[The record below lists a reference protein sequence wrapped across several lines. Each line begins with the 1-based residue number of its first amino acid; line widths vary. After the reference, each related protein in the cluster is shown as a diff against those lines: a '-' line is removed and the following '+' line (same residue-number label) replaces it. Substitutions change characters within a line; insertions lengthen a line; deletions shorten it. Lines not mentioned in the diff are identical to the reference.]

1 MTARFL
7 QVLKTIRA
15 SGISIVPPKKREV
28 VLIFPHGYEIISVFV
43 SPANIVVADPE
54 HLNLWFL
61 IRTLFSKDRS
71 ITNYLCFF
79 VRYVQPKAVFTFVD
93 NYVPFYG
100 LKHLVPKP
108 KYVAVQ
114 NGIRNNFS
122 TEPHQGFLESI
133 SVQPAVS
140 AQIDFVCVFNQS
152 YSNLYRSL
160 VATKCL
166 VTGNI
171 KNNLTDIPSDVITKY
186 DIAYISQYPPSP
198 LEGNSSQI
206 YFNDVSF
213 PIENFYTAE
222 SLAVNFLSKYCEGHN
237 LSFVVCGKRDENF
250 SAERKFFEH
259 AMQNNPGDFVPRR
272 TERSTLDLAVSAQ
285 IVVTVDSTIGYEL
298 LSRGK
303 RVAFFSSRLQASNP
317 KGNRPTKDM
326 EFGYPNDIEPTGK
339 FWTNEAS
346 ESELVRILDYLQA
359 VTDKEW
365 ATEIAPYNES
375 LMAYQPG
382 NPVFKKLLLDLGLTL
397 IDGVKSDA

>member
-1 MTARFL
+1 MTARVL
-7 QVLKTIRA
+7 QILKTICS

-28 VLIFPHGYEIISVFV
+28 VLIFPDGYETLSAFV
-43 SPANIVVADPE
+43 DPNNIVVADPE
-54 HLNLWFL
+54 RLNLYIL
-61 IRTLFSKDRS
+61 LRTLFSKDRS
-71 ITNYLCFF
+71 LTNYLLFF
-79 VRYVQPKAVFTFVD
+79 IRYVQPKVVFTFVD

-100 LKHLVPKP
+100 LKHLVPEP
-108 KYVAVQ
+108 KYIAVQ

-122 TEPHQGFLESI
+122 MEPHQGFLESI
-133 SVQPAVS
+133 GDQPAAS
-140 AQIDFVCVFNQS
+140 AQIDFVCVFDQS

-171 KNNLTDIPSDVITKY
+171 KNNLTEIPSDVTTMY

-198 LEGNSSQI
+198 LEGNSSRI

-213 PIENFYTAE
+213 PIKNLYTAE

-237 LSFVVCGKRDENF
+237 LSFVVCGKRDKNF
-250 SAERKFFEH
+250 SAEREFFEN
-259 AMQNNPGDFVPRR
+259 AMQYQSGDFVPRA
-272 TERSTLDLAVSAQ
+272 TERSTLDLAVSAR
-285 IVVTVDSTIGYEL
+285 IVITVDSTVGYEL
-298 LSRGK
+298 FSRGK
-303 RVAFFSSRLQASNP
+303 RVAFFSGRLQASNP
-317 KGNRPTKDM
+317 EGNRPPKDM

-346 ESELVRILDYLQA
+346 ESELVRILDYLRA
-359 VTDKEW
+359 VTDEEW
-365 ATEIAPYNES
+365 AAEIAPYNES

-382 NPVFKKLLLDLGLTL
+382 NPVFRKLLLDLGLTL

>member
-1 MTARFL
+1 MAARFL
-7 QVLKTIRA
+7 QILKTLRA
-15 SGISIVPPKKREV
+15 NGISIVPPKKRDV
-28 VLIFPHGYEIISVFV
+28 ILIFPDGYEIISTFV
-43 SPANIVVADPE
+43 DPNNIVMADPDR
-54 HLNLWFL
+54 LNLYIL
-61 IRTLFSKDRS
+61 IRTLFSRDKS
-71 ITNYLCFF
+71 ITSYLCFF
-79 VRYVQPKAVFTFVD
+79 IRYVQPKAVFTFID

-100 LKHLVPKP
+100 LKHLAPEP

-122 TEPHQGFLESI
+122 MQPHQGFLESI

-140 AQIDFVCVFNQS
+140 AQIDFVCVFNQT
-152 YSNLYRSL
+152 YSNLYKSL
-160 VATKCL
+160 IATKCL

-171 KNNLTDIPSDVITKY
+171 KNNLTEIPSDVVTTY

-237 LSFVVCGKRDENF
+237 LSFVVCGKRDKNF
-250 SAERKFFEH
+250 SAEREFFEN
-259 AMQNNPGDFVPRR
+259 AMQHQSGNFVPRA
-272 TERSTLDLAVSAQ
+272 TERSTLDLAVSAR
-285 IVVTVDSTIGYEL
+285 IVVTIDSTVGYEL
-298 LSRGK
+298 FSRGK
-303 RVAFFSSRLQASNP
+303 RVAFFSGRLQASNP
-317 KGNRPTKDM
+317 EDNRHTKDM

-339 FWTNEAS
+339 FWTNAAS
-346 ESELVRILDYLQA
+346 ESELIRILDYLRA
-359 VTDKEW
+359 VTDEEW

-382 NPVFKKLLLDLGLTL
+382 NPVFKNLLLDLGLTL
-397 IDGVKSDA
+397 NVGEGFNA

>member
-1 MTARFL
+1 MAARFL
-7 QVLKTIRA
+7 QIFKTLCA
-15 SGISIVPPKKREV
+15 NGISVVPPKKREV
-28 VLIFPHGYEIISVFV
+28 ILIFPHGYEIMSTFV
-43 SPANIVVADPE
+43 DPNHIVVADPDR
-54 HLNLWFL
+54 LNLYIL
-61 IRTLFSKDRS
+61 IRTLFSRNRS
-71 ITNYLCFF
+71 ITSYLCFF
-79 VRYVQPKAVFTFVD
+79 IRYVQPKAVFTFID

-100 LKHLVPKP
+100 LKHLASEP

-114 NGIRNNFS
+114 NGIRTNFS

-133 SVQPAVS
+133 GVQPAAS
-140 AQIDFVCVFNQS
+140 AQVDFVCVFNKS

-171 KNNLTDIPSDVITKY
+171 KNNLTEIPSDVVTTY

-198 LEGNSSQI
+198 LEGNLSQI

-213 PIENFYTAE
+213 PIENFYIAE

-237 LSFVVCGKRDENF
+237 LSFVVCGKRDKNF
-250 SAERKFFEH
+250 SAEREFFEK
-259 AMQNNPGDFVPRR
+259 AMQYQSGDFVPRA

-303 RVAFFSSRLQASNP
+303 RVAFFSGRLQASNP
-317 KGNRPTKDM
+317 EGRRPTKDH

-365 ATEIAPYNES
+365 TNEIAPYNES

>member
-1 MTARFL
+1 MTAWFL
-7 QVLKTIRA
+7 QILKKIRA

-28 VLIFPHGYEIISVFV
+28 LLVFPNGYEIVSVFI
-43 SPANIVVADPE
+43 SPANIVIADPE
-54 HLNLWFL
+54 RLNLYFL

-79 VRYVQPKAVFTFVD
+79 IRYIQPRVVFTFVD

-100 LKHLVPKP
+100 LKNLIPEP

-122 TEPHQGFLESI
+122 MEPHQGFLESI
-133 SVQPAVS
+133 GNQPAAS
-140 AQIDFVCVFNQS
+140 AQIDFVCVFDQS

-171 KNNLTDIPSDVITKY
+171 KNNLTEIPGDVTTMY
-186 DIAYISQYPPSP
+186 DIAYISQYPASP
-198 LEGNSSQI
+198 LEGNSSKI

-213 PIENFYTAE
+213 PIENFYAAE

-237 LSFVVCGKRDENF
+237 LSFVVCGKRDKNF
-250 SAERKFFEH
+250 SAEREFFEN
-259 AMQNNPGDFVPRR
+259 AMQYQPGDFVPRS
-272 TERSTLDLAVSAQ
+272 TDRSTLDLAVSAR
-285 IVVTVDSTIGYEL
+285 IVITIDSTIGYEL
-298 LSRGK
+298 FSRGM
-303 RVAFFSSRLQASNP
+303 RVAFFSGRLQASNAE
-317 KGNRPTKDM
+317 GNRPVKDM
-326 EFGYPNDIEPTGK
+326 EFGYPNNIEPTGK

-346 ESELVRILDYLQA
+346 ESELVRILDYLRT
-359 VTDKEW
+359 VTDEEW
-365 ATEIAPYNES
+365 ASEIAPYNES

-382 NPVFKKLLLDLGLTL
+382 NPVFKKLLLELGLTL

>member
-1 MTARFL
+1 MTARVL
-7 QVLKTIRA
+7 QILKTIRS
-15 SGISIVPPKKREV
+15 SGISIVLPKKREV
-28 VLIFPHGYEIISVFV
+28 VLIFPDGYETISAFV
-43 SPANIVVADPE
+43 DPNNIVVADPGR
-54 HLNLWFL
+54 LNLYIL

-71 ITNYLCFF
+71 LTDYLLFLI
-79 VRYVQPKAVFTFVD
+79 RYVQPKVVFTFID

-100 LKHLVPKP
+100 LKHLVPEP

-114 NGIRNNFS
+114 NGIRTNFS

-133 SVQPAVS
+133 SVQPAAS
-140 AQIDFVCVFNQS
+140 AQVDFVCVFNKS
-152 YSNLYRSL
+152 YSNLYESL

-171 KNNLTDIPSDVITKY
+171 RNNLTEISSDVATTY

-198 LEGNSSQI
+198 LEGNSSQV

-213 PIENFYTAE
+213 PIKNFYTAE

-237 LSFVVCGKRDENF
+237 LSFVVCGKRDKNF
-250 SAERKFFEH
+250 SAEREFFEST
-259 AMQNNPGDFVPRR
+259 MQHQSGSFVPRA
-272 TERSTLDLAVSAQ
+272 TERSTLDLAMSAR
-285 IVVTVDSTIGYEL
+285 IVVTVDSTVGYEL
-298 LSRGK
+298 LSRGR
-303 RVAFFSSRLQASNP
+303 RVAFFSGRLQASNP
-317 KGNRPTKDM
+317 EDNRHTKDH

-382 NPVFKKLLLDLGLTL
+382 NPVFRKLLLDLGLTL

>member
-1 MTARFL
+1 MAARFL
-7 QVLKTIRA
+7 QILKIICT

-43 SPANIVVADPE
+43 SPTNIVVADPE
-54 HLNLWFL
+54 RLNLYFL

-71 ITNYLCFF
+71 TTNYLRFF
-79 VRYVQPKAVFTFVD
+79 IRYVQPRAVFTFID

-100 LKHLVPKP
+100 LKHLAPEP
-108 KYVAVQ
+108 KYIAVQ

-122 TEPHQGFLESI
+122 TEPHQGFHESI
-133 SVQPAVS
+133 GVQPAVS

-171 KNNLTDIPSDVITKY
+171 KNNLTEIPSDVATTY

-198 LEGNSSQI
+198 LEGNTSQI

-222 SLAVNFLSKYCEGHN
+222 SLAVNFLSKYCAEHN
-237 LSFVVCGKRDENF
+237 LSFVVCGKRDKNF
-250 SAERKFFEH
+250 SAEREFFEN
-259 AMQNNPGDFVPRR
+259 AMQYQSGSFVPRA
-272 TERSTLDLAVSAQ
+272 TERSTLDLAGSAR
-285 IVVTVDSTIGYEL
+285 IVITVDSTVGYDL
-298 LSRGK
+298 FSRGK
-303 RVAFFSSRLQASNP
+303 RVAFFSGRLQASNP
-317 KGNRPTKDM
+317 GDNRHIKDM

-346 ESELVRILDYLQA
+346 ESELVRILNYLRA
-359 VTDKEW
+359 VTDEEW
-365 ATEIAPYNES
+365 AAEIAPYNES

-382 NPVFKKLLLDLGLTL
+382 NPVFKKLLLELGLTL
-397 IDGVKSDA
+397 IDGVKSNA

>member
-1 MTARFL
+1 MSARFFKI
-7 QVLKTIRA
+7 LKTICA

-28 VLIFPHGYEIISVFV
+28 VLIFPNGYEIISVFV
-43 SPANIVVADPE
+43 SPTNIIVADPE
-54 HLNLWFL
+54 RLNLYFL
-61 IRTLFSKDRS
+61 IRTLFSNDKS
-71 ITNYLCFF
+71 ITNYLRFF
-79 VRYVQPKAVFTFVD
+79 IQYVQPKAVITFVD

-100 LKHLVPKP
+100 LKHLAPEP

-122 TEPHQGFLESI
+122 MEPHQGFLESI
-133 SVQPAVS
+133 GIQPAAS

-171 KNNLTDIPSDVITKY
+171 KNNLTEIPSDVTTMY

-213 PIENFYTAE
+213 PIENFYIAE

-237 LSFVVCGKRDENF
+237 LSFVVCGKRDKNF
-250 SAERKFFEH
+250 SAEREFFEK
-259 AMQNNPGDFVPRR
+259 AMQHQSGDFVPRA
-272 TERSTLDLAVSAQ
+272 TERSTLDLAMSAR
-285 IVVTVDSTIGYEL
+285 IVITIDSTVGYEL
-298 LSRGK
+298 FSRGK
-303 RVAFFSSRLQASNP
+303 RVAFFSGRLQASNP
-317 KGNRPTKDM
+317 EDNRNTKDM
-326 EFGYPNDIEPTGK
+326 EFGYPNDIHPTGK

-365 ATEIAPYNES
+365 ATEIGPYNES